1 MPEIPLSY
9 SYADGTTLDV
19 DAHNDMVYGEAG
31 TGIMATANGE
41 LDANNVVSTFEIEA
55 THVMPEQ
62 ACIAKQEW
70 LRETSTV
77 FSDGVGSSS
86 PAAQYFVI
94 PGCSLRFY
102 QPYDVSLALFQWSVF
117 MSQTKWNL
125 QSTKNGEISPPL
137 NIIAQLDGV
146 DLDHTFRTLP
156 ETHVMERDLDR
167 RPSANEM
174 HNALWFD
181 MSHAGTLTKGWHEL
195 RVMMHMSTVQFADGR
210 TAARPLS
217 LRIGSKFRVSDYYL
231 FQKASFG
238 IRNARVLT
246 ML

>member
-19 DAHNDMVYGEAG
+19 DAHN
-31 TGIMATANGE
+31 
-41 LDANNVVSTFEIEA
+41 
-55 THVMPEQ
+55 VMPEQ

-86 PAAQYFVI
+86 PTAEYFVI

-125 QSTKNGEISPPL
+125 QSTKNGEISPSL